1 MRTLA
6 WQSRGSSESLY
17 RGGRRCPPDLRPH
30 SFLSL
35 LRERKESPRR
45 QKKPAP
51 FRFRRGGENSISAA
65 FFFLSESRP
74 LRWVAFRLILEKKE
88 NVRNR
93 EHSRP
98 IHRLVGPT
106 TLSARRAVRSRRRVS
121 RFGCAVRRADRVVRP
136 YKPYPH
142 AILMMV
148 GRQHFTDTQQKMLP
162 TCFGGKDPPAL
173 ICASESE
180 LLFHPYTAAN
190 TSGS

>member
-1 MRTLA
+1 MQSCHGPKVLYFVSRRGRLNRDGPVFVCSVHRRTPLASVGAAIGRPNPRRSGKPPLCKGRCRRSRRRDCQAAKPKQTRHCEPVRTLA

-35 LRERKESPRR
+35 LRKRKESPRR

-98 IHRLVGPT
+98 IHRLVG
-106 TLSARRAVRSRRRVS
+106 
-121 RFGCAVRRADRVVRP
+121 ADDSLGP
-136 YKPYPH
+136 
-142 AILMMV
+142 
-148 GRQHFTDTQQKMLP
+148 
-162 TCFGGKDPPAL
+162 
-173 ICASESE
+173 
-180 LLFHPYTAAN
+180 
-190 TSGS
+190 